1 MIANLMRKFMDV
13 PSSTCLI
20 LVVVAVFKFL
30 NENII
35 TSFLPSNVSHV
46 PPSQILGFLQK
57 LL

>member
-1 MIANLMRKFMDV
+1 MIANFMRKFMEV

-20 LVVVAVFKFL
+20 LVVVAVFNFF

-46 PPSQILGFLQK
+46 PPSQILGFLQ
-57 LL
+57 